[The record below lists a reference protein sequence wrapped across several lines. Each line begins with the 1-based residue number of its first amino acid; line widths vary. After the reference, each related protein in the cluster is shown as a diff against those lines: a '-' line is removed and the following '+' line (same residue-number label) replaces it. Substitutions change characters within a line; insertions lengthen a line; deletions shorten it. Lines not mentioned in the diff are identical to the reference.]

1 MAKHRKKGSIRMV
14 RKVLYDVIN
23 EVELLNGIQISQNNK
38 TIEAL
43 AESIVATTKSVSYS
57 EFLSEL
63 YYKAT
68 TMKETII
75 SELTAASKNNSFFP
89 GGYVLAINTWRL
101 NPCTGSFLLPS
112 PVQGDFLLIF
122 DIGFELQYIAI

>member
-1 MAKHRKKGSIRMV
+1 MAKNRKKGSIRMV

-23 EVELLNGIQISQNNK
+23 EVELLTGIQISQNNK
-38 TIEAL
+38 SIDAL

-68 TMKETII
+68 KMKEAII
-75 SELTAASKNNSFFP
+75 SELTADSKNNSFSRS
-89 GGYVLAINTWRL
+89 GYVLAINT
-101 NPCTGSFLLPS
+101 
-112 PVQGDFLLIF
+112 
-122 DIGFELQYIAI
+122 